1 MFIIVFVDEENA
13 SRAISKFVE
22 FVRSRPVEI
31 VALAIVAIVARLV
44 LFFIPI
50 LSILTPVTDLVVGL
64 AVLDIYVS
72 YKGISQA

>member
-13 SRAISKFVE
+13 SRAISKSVE
-22 FVRSRPVEI
+22 FVCSRPVEI

-50 LSILTPVTDLVVGL
+50 LSISPGDRSCRRVSCVGYL
-64 AVLDIYVS
+64 RILQ
-72 YKGISQA
+72 GH